1 LENNSLFKIFNF
13 HTMAIIPK
21 NISDT
26 LKRILFPGS
35 GKNIV
40 ELEMVQEIRIAGNR
54 ISFSLIFQAEN
65 DPATGPVSEACV
77 DEIRREYGNDYEVTV
92 TPKSA
97 GRMTPP
103 VLPGVKNIIAIA
115 SGKGGV
121 GKSTMAVNLAVAL
134 ASQGAR
140 VGLLD
145 ADIFGPSIP
154 KMFGEE
160 DAKPSFEKIDGRD
173 RIVPIE
179 KFGVKFLSI
188 GFFAN
193 KNDALIWR
201 GPVASNALKQL
212 MMEGNWGELDFLL
225 VDLPPGTS
233 DIHLTLVQTVAVTAA
248 VIVTTPQDVALAD
261 VIKGVSMFNS
271 KSINVPVLGI
281 IENMSW
287 FTPAELPDSRYYIF
301 GKDGG
306 KELAGKMGL
315 PLLGQI
321 PLVISIRE
329 GGDNGLPAARD
340 NESVTGMAFEK
351 LASEIILQLE
361 HRNIYFEPTQK
372 VKVSRK

>member
-1 LENNSLFKIFNF
+1 
-13 HTMAIIPK
+13 MALIPK

-26 LKRILFPGS
+26 LRRIHFPGTDKS
-35 GKNIV
+35 IV
-40 ELEMVQEIRIAGNR
+40 DLEMVQEIRVAGKK
-54 ISFSLIFQAEN
+54 ITFSLIFQKED
-65 DPATGPVSEACV
+65 DPSIVPVSEACK
-77 DEIRREYGNDYEVTV
+77 DEIRREYGSDFEVTI

-97 GRMTPP
+97 NRMSPP

-121 GKSTMAVNLAVAL
+121 GKSTMAVNLAVTL
-134 ASQGAR
+134 AR
-140 VGLLD
+140 
-145 ADIFGPSIP
+145 
-154 KMFGEE
+154 EE
-160 DAKPSFEKIDGRD
+160 DARPYFEKIDGRD

-193 KNDALIWR
+193 KQDALIWR

-212 MMEGNWGELDFLL
+212 IMEGNWGELDFLL

-233 DIHLTLVQTVAVTAA
+233 DIHLTLVQTVAVTGA

-261 VIKGVSMFNS
+261 VVKGVSMFNS

-281 IENMSW
+281 IENMAW
-287 FTPAELPDSRYYIF
+287 FTPAELPENKYYIF

-306 KELAGKMGL
+306 KELAASMDL

-321 PLVISIRE
+321 PIVMRIRE
-329 GGDNGLPAARD
+329 GGDNGLPAACD
-340 NESVTGMAFEK
+340 EESASGLAFEQ
-351 LASEIILQLE
+351 LADELIEQLE
-361 HRNIYFEPTQK
+361 RRNIYFEPTRK
-372 VKVSRK
+372 VTVKRK

>member
-1 LENNSLFKIFNF
+1 
-13 HTMAIIPK
+13 MAIVPK

-35 GKNIV
+35 DKNIV
-40 ELEMVQEIRIAGNR
+40 ELEMVQEIRIAGKR
-54 ISFSLIFQAEN
+54 ISFSLIFQREN
-65 DPATGPVSEACV
+65 DPATGPVAEACV
-77 DEIRREYGNDYEVTV
+77 DEIKREYGNDCEVSV
-92 TPKSA
+92 TPKSVA
-97 GRMTPP
+97 RMAPP

-121 GKSTMAVNLAVAL
+121 GKSTMAVNIAVAL
-134 ASQGAR
+134 ARHGAK
-140 VGLLD
+140 VGLVD

-160 DAKPSFEKIDGRD
+160 DAHPLFEKVDGRD

-188 GFFAN
+188 GFFA
-193 KNDALIWR
+193 KKDDALIWR

-212 MMEGNWGELDFLL
+212 MMEGNWGDLDFLL

-233 DIHLTLVQTVAVTAA
+233 DIHLTLVQTVAVTGA

-261 VIKGVSMFNS
+261 VVKGVSMFNS

-287 FTPAELPDSRYYIF
+287 FTPAELPENKYYIF

-315 PLLGQI
+315 PLLGQV
-321 PLVISIRE
+321 PLVMSIRE
-329 GGDNGLPAARD
+329 GGDSGLPAAW
-340 NESVTGMAFEK
+340 NEETASGAAFGN
-351 LASEIILQLE
+351 LAGELIVQLE
-361 HRNIYFEPTQK
+361 HRNIYFKPTEK
-372 VKVSRK
+372 VRVTRK

>member
-1 LENNSLFKIFNF
+1 
-13 HTMAIIPK
+13 MALVPK

-26 LKRILFPGS
+26 LQSILYPGS
-35 GKNIV
+35 DKNIV
-40 ELEMVQEIRIAGNR
+40 ELEMVQEIRLAGKR
-54 ISFSLIFQAEN
+54 ISFSLVFNNEN
-65 DPATGPVSEACV
+65 DPAIGPVSAACV
-77 DEIRREYGNDYEVTV
+77 DEIKRRHGSDCEVTIQ
-92 TPKSA
+92 PKSA
-97 GRMTPP
+97 SRMSPP
-103 VLPGVKNIIAIA
+103 VLPGVKNIIAVA

-134 ASQGAR
+134 ASKGAK
-140 VGLLD
+140 VGLVD

-160 DAKPSFEKIDGRD
+160 DARPGFEKVDGRD
-173 RIVPIE
+173 RIIPIE

-193 KNDALIWR
+193 KQDALIWR

-212 MMEGNWGELDFLL
+212 IMEGNWGDLDFLL

-233 DIHLTLVQTVAVTAA
+233 DIHLTLVQTLAVTGA

-261 VIKGVSMFNS
+261 VVKGVSMFNS

-287 FTPAELPDSRYYIF
+287 FTPAELPGNKYYIF

-306 KELAGKMGL
+306 KELAEKMGL
-315 PLLGQI
+315 PLLGQV
-321 PLVISIRE
+321 PLVMSIRE
-329 GGDNGLPAARD
+329 GGDSGLPAACD
-340 NESVTGMAFEK
+340 EESASGIAFTV
-351 LASEIILQLE
+351 LADQLIVQLE
-361 HRNIYFEPTQK
+361 RRNIYFEPTVK
-372 VKVSRK
+372 VKVRRK

>member
-1 LENNSLFKIFNF
+1 
-13 HTMAIIPK
+13 
-21 NISDT
+21 
-26 LKRILFPGS
+26 
-35 GKNIV
+35 
-40 ELEMVQEIRIAGNR
+40 
-54 ISFSLIFQAEN
+54 
-65 DPATGPVSEACV
+65 
-77 DEIRREYGNDYEVTV
+77 
-92 TPKSA
+92 
-97 GRMTPP
+97 
-103 VLPGVKNIIAIA
+103 
-115 SGKGGV
+115 
-121 GKSTMAVNLAVAL
+121 MAVNLAVAL

>member
-1 LENNSLFKIFNF
+1 MVIV
-13 HTMAIIPK
+13 PK
-21 NISDT
+21 NISET
-26 LKRILFPGS
+26 LRRIILPGTD
-35 GKNIV
+35 KNIV
-40 ELEMVQEIRIAGNR
+40 ELEMVQEIRIAGRR
-54 ISFSLIFQAEN
+54 ISFSLVFQRED
-65 DPATGPVSEACV
+65 DPAIGSVSQACV
-77 DEIRREYGNDYEVTV
+77 DEIRREFGTDCEVTV

-97 GRMTPP
+97 NRMSPP

-134 ASQGAR
+134 ARRGAK
-140 VGLLD
+140 VGLVD

-160 DAKPSFEKIDGRD
+160 DSHPNFEKIDGRD

-188 GFFAN
+188 GFFA
-193 KNDALIWR
+193 KRDDALIWR

-212 MMEGNWGELDFLL
+212 IMDGSWGELDFLL

-261 VIKGVSMFNS
+261 VIKGVSMFSS

-281 IENMSW
+281 IENMDFLYWDRFRLSW
-287 FTPAELPDSRYYIF
+287 VSAKAVTMAYLLHGMKKVLP
-301 GKDGG
+301 
-306 KELAGKMGL
+306 EW
-315 PLLGQI
+315 LLKILQ
-321 PLVISIRE
+321 
-329 GGDNGLPAARD
+329 
-340 NESVTGMAFEK
+340 EK
-351 LASEIILQLE
+351 LLFNWSIETFFLNL
-361 HRNIYFEPTQK
+361 P
-372 VKVSRK
+372 RK